1 AGDSTKAWTVLGS
14 LGATASAMRPYGFA
28 RKPLLACGVI
38 SVQLLPPSALRYRPP
53 PENAVGPSPPERN
66 VQPLRRKSHRLAN
79 STSGAR
85 GSRAMLPQPVD
96 RLAPFSMSC
105 QVPPPSVVL

>member
-1 AGDSTKAWTVLGS
+1 
-14 LGATASAMRPYGFA
+14 MRPYGFA

-38 SVQLLPPSALRYRPP
+38 SVQRLPPSALRYRPP

-105 QVPPPSVVL
+105 QVPPPSVVRSEEHTSELQSQSNLVC